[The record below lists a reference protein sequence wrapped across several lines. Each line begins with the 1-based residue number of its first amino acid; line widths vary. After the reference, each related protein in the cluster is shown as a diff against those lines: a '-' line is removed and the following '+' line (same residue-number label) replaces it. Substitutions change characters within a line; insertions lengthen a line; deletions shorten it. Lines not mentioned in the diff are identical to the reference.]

1 MAGDPKV
8 GYKRPPRS
16 GQFRKGRSGNPKG
29 RPKGTKNLKTD
40 LQEELQELLLVREGA
55 QQKRISKQ
63 RAVVKSV
70 MSRAVK
76 GDARA
81 ADLVF
86 RMAHHLL
93 EVDPAGED
101 EALPAEDQAILENF
115 EQDVL
120 RRKEGSA
127 APSTQPAC
135 REGVPK
141 TSSIGEG
148 D

>member
-8 GYKRPPRS
+8 GYKRPPRN

-63 RAVVKSV
+63 RAVVKSL
-70 MSRAVK
+70 MAQAVK
-76 GDARA
+76 GDTRA
-81 ADLVF
+81 ANLVLQMVY
-86 RMAHHLL
+86 RLL
-93 EVDPAGED
+93 EVDPPREE

-115 EQDVL
+115 AQDVL

-141 TSSIGEG
+141 TPSIGEG